1 MKKLITTLLL
11 VTFASAAAMAA
22 EQVTYK
28 YPTKQDAVNG
38 QQAAIFLTTDNGTQY
53 CKEARGVS
61 SDRMVAAEMFCGE
74 DESAYIEFNS
84 STQLWQLKSTGSK
97 NQCYPLFKEITCSQ
111 Q

>member
-1 MKKLITTLLL
+1 MKKLLTTLFM
-11 VTFASAAAMAA
+11 VSFASATAMAA

-38 QQAAIFLTTDNGTQY
+38 QEAAIFLTTENGAQF
-53 CKEARGVS
+53 CKEARGVN
-61 SDRMVAAEMFCGE
+61 SDRMVSAEMVCGE
-74 DESAYIEFNS
+74 DESAYIEFNR
-84 STQLWQLKSTGSK
+84 STLQWRLKATGSK